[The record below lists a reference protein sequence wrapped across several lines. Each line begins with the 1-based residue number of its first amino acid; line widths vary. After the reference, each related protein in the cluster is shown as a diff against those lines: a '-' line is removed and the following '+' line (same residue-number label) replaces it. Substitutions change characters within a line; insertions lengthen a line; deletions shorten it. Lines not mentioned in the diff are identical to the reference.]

1 MTKRLALILSLALAA
16 CGPVDLESPA
26 TPAASRDDAIVG
38 GTVTTGDPNV
48 FMLIIQANNGT
59 GSLCTGTLIDRRTIL
74 TAAHCV
80 DPSILG
86 ATSAQLIATNAPSE
100 SQIVL
105 GVNTW
110 NVTET
115 RHHPNWNSA
124 TLSGDIALAL
134 LDTAPNVTPKP
145 WNQTAVSGGQAVRSV
160 GYGTTGAS
168 DTGSGVKRTVD
179 LVINQATSTLIF
191 VGNGVDKGIC
201 HGDSGGPTFRTFSDG
216 VERVVGVHSFTR
228 TQDCTDGAAT
238 RVDAYKSFIQQW
250 LSEKEAPTCGLDG
263 RCVANCAQVDLDCVC
278 GADNQCT
285 TACPDLNVDPDC
297 GDCGANG
304 VCAARSC
311 PAKDPDCVDEGQA
324 CTSATQCVG
333 RRCVVDPQHS
343 GPYCSKPCGTSA
355 DCSAGMEC
363 DPTGGFCRFTQLPPA
378 GVDEPCIQGGTFCG
392 ERGVCTGSTSGDTRC
407 QVSCTD
413 ASQCMKDYTCA
424 TGFDGQHYCLAPP
437 KPPILMTRASLQAP
451 AATGCST
458 GLGLFPA
465 LGLLVFLRRRARPA

>member
-1 MTKRLALILSLALAA
+1 MTKRFALILSLALAA
-16 CGPVDLESPA
+16 CGPVDVDPSTGEP
-26 TPAASRDDAIVG
+26 ASRGDAIVG

-48 FMLIIQANNGT
+48 FMLIIQGNNGT

-86 ATSAQLIATNAPSE
+86 ATSATIIATNAPNE
-100 SQIVL
+100 NQIVW

-110 NVTET
+110 NVVET
-115 RHHPNWNSA
+115 RKHPNWNSA
-124 TLSGDIALAL
+124 TLTGDIALAL
-134 LDTAPNVTPKP
+134 LQSAPNVTPKP
-145 WNQTAVSGGQAVRSV
+145 WNQSSVYSGQAVRSV
-160 GYGTTGAS
+160 GYGTTGPS

-191 VGNGVDKGIC
+191 LGNGSTRGIC
-201 HGDSGGPTFRTFSDG
+201 HGDSGGPTFRTFPDG

-238 RVDAYKSFIQQW
+238 RVDAYKSFVQQW
-250 LSEKEAPTCGLDG
+250 LSEKEAATCGLDG
-263 RCVANCAQVDLDCVC
+263 RCVTGCAQVDLDCVC
-278 GADNQCT
+278 GADNMCT

-324 CTSATQCVG
+324 CSTPTQCAG
-333 RRCVVDPQHS
+333 RRCVIDAQHS
-343 GPYCSKPCGTSA
+343 QPYCSKPCGSSA
-355 DCSAGMEC
+355 DCGAGMEC
-363 DPTGGFCRFTQLPPA
+363 DPAGGFCRFIQLPAA
-378 GVDEPCIQGGTFCG
+378 GVGETCTPGGTFCG

-407 QVSCTD
+407 HVSCTD
-413 ASQCMKDYTCA
+413 VSQCPKDYTCA
-424 TGFDGQHYCLAPP
+424 TGYDNVKYCLEPP
-437 KPPILMTRASLQAP
+437 KPPILLTRADLQAP

-465 LGLLVFLRRRARPA
+465 LGLLVFLRRRTRLA